1 MRLAMVYPNKHSS
14 ESQMSLGLGYLASY
28 ILSKDDTID
37 IKVLDTAVMNR
48 KEVNRFFNEQWDIA
62 AVTVTSRTYKEA
74 VEIARIFKTK
84 KTDIPVIFGG
94 PHVSIIMKEVMR
106 ESLIDFAIYGEG
118 ELTLDELLRLL
129 KNSENQFNA
138 DVLSKVNGL
147 IFRRDGNVV
156 VNTPRVLIENLDMLP
171 FPAFDLFPMRRY
183 AGRLPLITSRG
194 CPFACVFCAS
204 SQIWSRKWRDRSPE
218 NIIKEIKWLEDKFG
232 PRPFEFHDDGFNMS
246 LKRVNAICD
255 QIIQEKIN
263 IPWGVRGFRADIVNI
278 GVSRK
283 MRRAGCSHVA
293 IGIESANPRMLVRM
307 GKHETIDQIE
317 RGIKI
322 LRSTGID
329 VIGQFM
335 IGNPGETLET
345 VKESV
350 KFAKESGCIKSTFG
364 TAVPFPGTA
373 LWKYVEDNGRFLVE
387 PDVTRFED
395 MNPRIIFETP
405 EFSAEERLKAIELVR
420 EAGFLGGRVER
431 ESRFRKIYKRTLS
444 IYIPKL
450 LPRKV
455 VFHLYF
461 LLRKLK
467 RKLLLFRF

>member
-1 MRLAMVYPNKHSS
+1 MRLAMVYPNKHSTV
-14 ESQMSLGLGYLASY
+14 SQMSLGLGYLASY

-37 IKVLDTAVMNR
+37 IKVLDTAVMNN
-48 KEVNRFFNEQWDIA
+48 KEVDRFFDEQWDVA
-62 AVTVTSRTYKEA
+62 AVTVTSRTYREA
-74 VEIARIFKTK
+74 VEIAKIFKAK
-84 KTDIPVIFGG
+84 KPDIPIIFGG
-94 PHVSIIMKEVMR
+94 PHVSIMMKEVMK

-129 KNSENQFNA
+129 KNPDNRFNTDA
-138 DVLSKVNGL
+138 LSRVNGL

-156 VNTPRVLIENLDMLP
+156 INAPRALIENLDMLP
-171 FPAFDLFPMRRY
+171 FPAFNLFPMRKY

-204 SQIWSRKWRDRSPE
+204 SQIWSRKWRSRSPE
-218 NIIKEIKWLEDKFG
+218 NIIEEIKWLEDKFG
-232 PRPFEFHDDGFNMS
+232 SRPFEFHDDGFNMS

-255 QIIQEKIN
+255 QIIEKKIN
-263 IPWGVRGFRADIVNI
+263 IPWGVRGFRADIVDTN
-278 GVSRK
+278 VSRK

-293 IGIESANPRMLVRM
+293 IGIESANNEMLARM
-307 GKHETIDQIE
+307 GKRETIEQIE

-322 LRSTGID
+322 LQSAGID

-345 VKESV
+345 IKQSV
-350 KFAKESGCIKSTFG
+350 KFAKKSGCVKSVFG
-364 TAVPFPGTA
+364 TAVPFPGTS
-373 LWKYVEDNGRFLVE
+373 LWQYVEDNGKFLVE
-387 PDVTRFED
+387 TDVTRFEE
-395 MNPRIIFETP
+395 MNPRVIFETP
-405 EFSAEERLKAIELVR
+405 EFSAEERLKAIEFVR
-420 EAGFLGGRVER
+420 EAGLLGARVER
-431 ESRFRKIYKRTLS
+431 ESRFRKIYKRVLS
-444 IYIPKL
+444 VYIPKL

-467 RKLLLFRF
+467 RKLLLFRV

>member
-1 MRLAMVYPNKHSS
+1 MRLAMAYPNKHST

-48 KEVNRFFNEQWDIA
+48 KEVDSFFDEQWDVA
-62 AVTVTSRTYKEA
+62 AVTVTSRTYREA
-74 VEIARIFKTK
+74 VEIAKIFKTK
-84 KTDIPVIFGG
+84 KPDMPVIFGG
-94 PHVSIIMKEVMR
+94 PHVSIMMKDVMK

-118 ELTLDELLRLL
+118 ELTLYELLGLL
-129 KNSENQFNA
+129 KNSENRFNVE
-138 DVLSKVNGL
+138 VLSKVNGL

-156 VNTPRVLIENLDMLP
+156 VNASRVLIENLDTLP

-204 SQIWSRKWRDRSPE
+204 SQIWSRKWRPRSPE
-218 NIIKEIKWLEDKFG
+218 NIVKEVKWLEDKFG

-255 QIIQEKIN
+255 QIIEEKIN
-263 IPWGVRGFRADIVNI
+263 IPWGARGFRADIVNTD
-278 GVSRK
+278 VSRK

-293 IGIESANPRMLVRM
+293 IGIESANPEMLKRMKKQL
-307 GKHETIDQIE
+307 TIEQIDA
-317 RGIKI
+317 GIKV
-322 LRSTGID
+322 LRSAGID

-345 VKESV
+345 VKQSV
-350 KFAKESGCIKSTFG
+350 KFAKESGCIKSMFA
-364 TAVPFPGTA
+364 TAVPFPGTG
-373 LWKYVEDNGRFLVE
+373 LWQYVEDNGKFLVE
-387 PDVTRFED
+387 PDVTQFEE

-420 EAGFLGGRVER
+420 EAGLLGERVEG

-444 IYIPKL
+444 TYIPKL

-467 RKLLLFRF
+467 SKLLLFRV